1 MSKQYK
7 HVFLSYSHANQQ
19 EVRLLRDD
27 LLNAAEQVWWDQNL
41 RGGQDW
47 QQEIRRAMRASY
59 AVIVCFSKET
69 EAAAESGIYP
79 ELLDAIGTYRNHAAG
94 QVFLIPVR
102 LSECQIPD
110 VELDASRTLDR
121 LQHVDLFPPENRG
134 KGLNLL
140 LESIR
145 ASARHP

>member
-7 HVFLSYSHANQQ
+7 HVFLSYSHANQEEIRQ
-19 EVRLLRDD
+19 LRDE
-27 LLNAAEQVWWDQNL
+27 LLNAGEQVWWDQDI

-47 QQEIRRAMRASY
+47 QQEIRRAMRISY

-69 EAAAESGIYP
+69 EAASESGIYP
-79 ELLDAIGTYRNHAAG
+79 ELLDAIGIYRNHAAG

-102 LSECQIPD
+102 LSECEIPD
-110 VELDASRTLDR
+110 VEIDATRTIDR
-121 LQHVDLFPPENRG
+121 LQHIDLFPPENRG
-134 KGLNLL
+134 QSLNLL
-140 LESIR
+140 IESLR